1 MKFIFNKKYFLL
13 FTLLFITEVLIALY
27 ITDSFIRPYF
37 GDYLVVFLVYCFV
50 MSFVKANK
58 YKMALAVLVFAFT
71 VEFLQYVD
79 FVTIIGL
86 QKSRLARTVIG
97 TSFSFEDL
105 LLYFLAYLT
114 IISLEKYFSKSK
126 KNLI

>member
-1 MKFIFNKKYFLL
+1 MKLNFNKKYFLL
-13 FTLLFITEVLIALY
+13 FILLFITEVLIALY
-27 ITDSFIRPYF
+27 VNDSFIRPYF

-50 MSFVKANK
+50 MSFLKANK

-79 FVTIIGL
+79 FVTIVGL

-114 IISLEKYFSKSK
+114 ITSLEKYLSKSRS
-126 KNLI
+126 I

>member
-1 MKFIFNKKYFLL
+1 MKFIFNIKYFLL
-13 FTLLFITEVLIALY
+13 FILIFITEVLIALY

-50 MSFVKANK
+50 KSFVKANK

>member
-50 MSFVKANK
+50 KSFVKANK

>member
-71 VEFLQYVD
+71 VEFLQYID
-79 FVTIIGL
+79 FVTVVGL

-97 TSFSFEDL
+97 TSFAIEDL
-105 LLYFLAYLT
+105 LLYFLGYLT
-114 IISLEKYFSKSK
+114 IIFLEKYFSKSK
-126 KNLI
+126 NS